1 MTEAIKRLPPELK
14 RKRGEHGNCARQT
27 IGKGNRVMD
36 TNAKTI
42 PWDAS
47 DYLKTDDDIAEYL
60 AAAFETGEV
69 DDVTHALATI
79 ARARGMT
86 ETAKTAGLS
95 RGTLYK
101 AIGEGANPT
110 LSTFLSVLSAMN
122 ISLSAKPKAA

>member
-1 MTEAIKRLPPELK
+1 MNDKS
-14 RKRGEHGNCARQT
+14 T
-27 IGKGNRVMD
+27 IL
-36 TNAKTI
+36 
-42 PWDAS
+42 PWDATE
-47 DYLKTDDDIAEYL
+47 YLKTDVDVAEYL

-79 ARARGMT
+79 ARARGMSD
-86 ETAKTAGLS
+86 TAKTAGLS

-122 ISLSAKPKAA
+122 ISLSAKPKAAV

>member
-1 MTEAIKRLPPELK
+1 MPNETSTPLS
-14 RKRGEHGNCARQT
+14 
-27 IGKGNRVMD
+27 
-36 TNAKTI
+36 
-42 PWDAS
+42 WDAT

-60 AAAFETGEV
+60 AAAFEMGEV

-79 ARARGMT
+79 ARARGMSD
-86 ETAKTAGLS
+86 TAKGAGLS

-122 ISLSAKPKAA
+122 ISLSAKPKATA